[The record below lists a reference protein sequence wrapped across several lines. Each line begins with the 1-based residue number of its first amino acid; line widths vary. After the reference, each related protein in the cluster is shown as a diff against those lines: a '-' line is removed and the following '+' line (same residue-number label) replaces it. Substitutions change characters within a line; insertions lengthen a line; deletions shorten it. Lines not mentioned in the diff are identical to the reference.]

1 MSDAGGADAGEGSA
15 AALAAL
21 ALLGNAFIWG
31 TSWLPFRVLQERGA
45 HALWSTV
52 FVYLCGVALFLLWR
66 PGALRQ
72 SLRYPALAA
81 LALSSGLT
89 NICFNWAVTIG
100 DVVRVVLLFYL
111 MSAWSVLLA
120 WALLGERPQIGALAR
135 LALALTGVSFVLKTE
150 GAAWPWPESLADWL
164 AIAGGFSFALT
175 GVLLRRW
182 CATPVSARTFAMF
195 GGSALVCLLAAT
207 LAQRMGWIP
216 PAPALAHW
224 PQWLPWALA
233 LTALLLLGNL
243 ALQYGSAHLP
253 AQTASLLML
262 SEVVFASVSSIALGA
277 AALSARTLGGGGLI
291 LLAALLAVLARPA
304 RASG

>member
-1 MSDAGGADAGEGSA
+1 MSDAGGAGAGEGSA
-15 AALAAL
+15 AAL

-31 TSWLPFRVLQERGA
+31 TSWLPFRALQERGA

-111 MSAWSVLLA
+111 MPAWSVLLA

-182 CATPVSARTFAMF
+182 RHAPTAARTLAMFTGSATVSAATA
-195 GGSALVCLLAAT
+195 LAAQAAG
-207 LAQRMGWIP
+207 LV
-216 PAPALAHW
+216 PAPPALADAAH
-224 PQWLPWALA
+224 WLPWALG
-233 LTALLLLGNL
+233 LTAALLAGNL
-243 ALQYGSAHLP
+243 ALQYGTARLS
-253 AQTASLLML
+253 AQTASLIML
-262 SEVVFASVSSIALGA
+262 AEVVFASISSVLMGA
-277 AALSARTLGGGGLI
+277 ATLTTDTLTGGTLI
-291 LLAALLAVLARPA
+291 LLAATLAVLMR
-304 RASG
+304 R